1 MLKVN
6 TIFTYRGVPYTS
18 SYAPN
23 ASVAYGTKRIQ
34 VLLDSYH
41 ADQVEELAK
50 AENSSMS
57 KIIADC
63 FKDQTCTE
71 EYQERLKKARQ
82 KLNSAKNELI
92 KIIGSDIDED
102 KLQEVMKVLNN
113 MGWDNISLILRH
125 QSYQSISQP
134 LFRTGGER
142 VDFPPVF

>member
-1 MLKVN
+1 MN

-18 SYAPN
+18 SYAEN
-23 ASVAYGTKRIQ
+23 ASVADGTKRIQ

-113 MGWDNISLILRH
+113 MG
-125 QSYQSISQP
+125 
-134 LFRTGGER
+134 
-142 VDFPPVF
+142 